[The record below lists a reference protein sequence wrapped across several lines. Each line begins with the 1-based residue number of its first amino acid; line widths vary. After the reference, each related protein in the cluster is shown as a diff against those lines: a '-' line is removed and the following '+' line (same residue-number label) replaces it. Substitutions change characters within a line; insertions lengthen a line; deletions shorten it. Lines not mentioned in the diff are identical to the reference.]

1 MSKSVAHHYLPQ
13 FYLKGFTGTDGLFL
27 IYLKR
32 RGSFKMNGKRF
43 SPASHFFVPKD
54 NTVIFDGVEDNF
66 IEESYSRM
74 ESKTAKVFD
83 KIRAVD
89 EGYDLAETDIP
100 MLQYFAAELFWRLPA
115 QQPVLAKMAETPS
128 LKQLGITLKNKD
140 TGKTVDHPE
149 MEQRI
154 LQHPSY
160 TKLLR
165 TMMPLMTYPRLFD
178 CKSPVTIFTF
188 PKGLPA
194 ICSDN
199 PLILRHPEKLD
210 LYQDDFILPLTE
222 NKILIRI
229 KKLKPKFW
237 STVKIDIDMLVLLQA
252 NEYVCCTDER
262 YPEMLKGLFLQK
274 YRSIERLRMAIFQ
287 DIDDDFPLG
296 QP

>member
-1 MSKSVAHHYLPQ
+1 MGKSVAHHYLPQ
-13 FYLKGFTGTDGLFL
+13 FYLKGFTGADSLFL
-27 IYLKR
+27 IYLIR

-43 SPASHFFVPKD
+43 SPASHFFVPND

-66 IEESYSRM
+66 IEDSYSRM
-74 ESKTAKVFD
+74 ESKTAKLFD

-89 EGYDLAETDIP
+89 EDYDLAQTDIP

-115 QQPVLAKMAETPS
+115 QQPVLEKMAERRS
-128 LKQLGITLKNKD
+128 LKQLGISLKNKD
-140 TGKTVDHPE
+140 TGETVDHPE

-154 LQHPSY
+154 LQHPNY

-165 TMMPLMTYPRLFD
+165 SMMPLMTYPRLFD

-229 KKLKPKFW
+229 KKLKPNFW
-237 STVKIDIDMLVLLQA
+237 STVKFDIDMLVLLQA
-252 NEYVCCTDER
+252 NEYVCCTDDR
-262 YPEMLKGLFLQK
+262 YPAMLKDLFQK
-274 YRSIERLRMAIFQ
+274 KYQSINRLRTGIFES
-287 DIDDDFPLG
+287 IDDEFPLE
-296 QP
+296 QL

>member
-1 MSKSVAHHYLPQ
+1 MGRSVAHHYLPQ
-13 FYLKGFTGTDGLFL
+13 FYLKGFTDVAGLFL
-27 IYLKR
+27 IYQIR
-32 RGSFKMNGKRF
+32 RGAFKMNGKRF

-54 NTVIFDGVEDNF
+54 NTVIFGGVEDNF

-83 KIRAVD
+83 KIRAVN

-128 LKQLGITLKNKD
+128 LKQLGISLKNKD
-140 TGKTVDHPE
+140 TGETVDHPE
-149 MEQRI
+149 IEQRI
-154 LQHPSY
+154 LQHPNY

-229 KKLKPKFW
+229 KKLKPRFW
-237 STVKIDIDMLVLLQA
+237 STVKIDIDMLVLLQS
-252 NEYVCCTDER
+252 NEYACCTDER
-262 YPEMLKGLFLQK
+262 YPAMLKDLFQK
-274 YRSIERLRMAIFQ
+274 KYQSTDRLRAGIFES
-287 DIDDDFPLG
+287 IDDEFSLE
-296 QP
+296 QS